1 MSNTLNSKNTNLFF
15 KSNYDKA
22 LKYIIPS
29 IYYEQ
34 DESLSI
40 KEIDVIDQVINSH
53 LNVIQNFSSILQI
66 TAPSATV
73 FSGINQPSGIAQFFV
88 KQNGLTD
95 IDINDFERKIL
106 VPLDYSFRDFNTS
119 AELSQFLKDVLL
131 PGIRPNN
138 PSLDFLEGGSVSS
151 NHIYLINNLS
161 WLYFLNTSSTSL
173 TYNPSAFVH
182 DLITGKLYQ
191 GESIQLND
199 GIKGLT
205 THIWKNYE
213 TCTSWRPL
221 NILPS
226 QFVPPSLLQSTDSYT
241 TGDSQLEKLLTLI
254 DIVYSPLY
262 LDIHDTRV
270 KDAIDNFIQ
279 YGYTLDSK
287 TNVGPF
293 IKLLKAFSF
302 GFADYSNKVDR
313 IQVLNDLDE
322 CPEDLLPYL
331 AELIGWKLFGSE
343 PDRWRLQ
350 LANAINIY
358 KYSGTKKSIQFA
370 VDAVLGQDVFDV
382 SSIITELWE
391 SYIPHLIYYAL
402 ATESTLLEDYS
413 TWTRTVANNLGIT
426 YYNTSS
432 FDDNVRLCVDQ
443 IIYQLAQDYNELFIF
458 DNKPFQLDDQDFIFN
473 YRGRDFKVPPFEEY
487 PYYTNIKVTDDLID
501 SIVDK
506 LVCFSVRQDFAL
518 QVGEYIRQN
527 CLNVTN
533 FAQVNNAWLFFT
545 TSATYAPN
553 WNLIIKDLSN
563 TKAKYLSLWNGKSSH
578 YNLLVSATDF
588 DFYKTSLESDSGE
601 AFNIISQAAKEF
613 SPAHS
618 MPDLVAALQESD
630 EYEVNNNNTYPYVK
644 IDKQESTQFS
654 VSSSI
659 QSNFGGSAIYYP
671 SYKRGLTVTS
681 LATFSRGDVDELN
694 DIYVN
699 STSPLAF
706 IPRRSHR
713 RRNFRNT
720 LPIEGY
726 YSRTGFN
733 NPSPFK
739 KYQTNGNVFFPLG
752 LVPSSLQYVSIPDYN
767 NIPSVYSYCE
777 TLNSSNVYN
786 GVTTSNT
793 YPLRGVTSSI
803 FSVSNSL
810 DRGQLNPFLAT
821 LHYISEQKKLLQA
834 SAYYDQNP
842 LYYDSN
848 YNWMNVLQSYANNI
862 DSPSSLN
869 EFYNF
874 EFGKQFHK
882 LYGEYARN
890 FARHRL
896 SPVILDKDGP
906 TIFAHAFGSL
916 LYNSKFT
923 ETQYPELITTDLS
936 SVKEFKY
943 GSGLFSS
950 SGISSGTFIVSSI
963 LNVGSSISEY
973 RNSAILSHIEL
984 CQTSASNPNNSFA
997 IIDVNNSGK
1006 YGARR
1011 NSLIHDNVLIKQVA
1025 YDGFGRMIFD
1035 ISKYQCP
1042 SSIYDVQTN
1051 FLSPEHEFTLK
1062 FKAAAVDPD
1071 GINYG
1076 GRGLGIWIHTK
1087 PENGKIWSF
1096 IKANSNNSARQEPGD
1111 FWLLHDASGITRDE
1125 VISRYS
1131 TLSYIPPTAKPPQ
1144 DSQFACAKFLD
1155 TGNPNRGNDVIA
1167 SMSPEDFTDIEIK
1180 FNTLNRVCG
1189 KTIIDVP
1196 QSYFDSVSN
1205 NVHRLNQNYVIEIFT
1220 LPIQND
1226 KFTLFYDFNLVDDT
1240 LNRMSKILG
1249 AGVEGCSEYLID
1261 LPKQRV
1267 LDIFKYFNQIAGAY
1281 NTSIPYASRV
1291 KTDTSS
1297 IYEAEGGSK
1306 INYKSFFNISNE
1318 VVFPLNIYLTDEII
1332 NIK

>member
-1 MSNTLNSKNTNLFF
+1 MSNTLNSKNNNLFF

-22 LKYIIPS
+22 LKYIVPS
-29 IYYEQ
+29 IYFEQ
-34 DESLSI
+34 DESLST
-40 KEIDVIDQVINSH
+40 KEIDIIDQVINSH

-66 TAPSATV
+66 SAPSATV

-88 KQNGLTD
+88 KQNNLTD

-119 AELSQFLKDVLL
+119 AELSEFLTDVLL
-131 PGIRPNN
+131 PGIRTNN

-161 WLYFLNTSSTSL
+161 WMYFLNPSSTSL

-182 DLITGKLYQ
+182 DLIVANLYQ
-191 GESIQLND
+191 GGTIQLND

-205 THIWKNYE
+205 THVWKNYE
-213 TCTSWRPL
+213 TCTSWQPL
-221 NILPS
+221 NLLPS
-226 QFVPPSLLQSTDSYT
+226 QFVPPSLLESTDDYT
-241 TGDSQLEKLLTLI
+241 TGDSQLQKLLTLI
-254 DIVYSPLY
+254 DIAYSPLY
-262 LDIHDTRV
+262 LDIQDTRV

-279 YGYTLDSK
+279 FGYTLDSK

-302 GFADYSNKVDR
+302 AFADYSNKVDK
-313 IQVLNDLDE
+313 IQILNDLDE
-322 CPEDLLPYL
+322 CPDELLPQL
-331 AELIGWKLFGSE
+331 AKLIGWRLFGSE

-350 LANAINIY
+350 LANAVNIY

-370 VDAVLGQDVFDV
+370 VDAVLGQDVLDV
-382 SSIITELWE
+382 SSLITELWE

-402 ATESTLLEDYS
+402 ATESSVLQDYS
-413 TWTRTVANNLGIT
+413 TWTRTVANNLGIST
-426 YYNTSS
+426 YNATS
-432 FDDNVRLCVDQ
+432 FDDNIRLCVDQ
-443 IIYQLAQDYNELFIF
+443 IIYQLAQQHNELFIF
-458 DNKPFQLDDQDFIFN
+458 DGEPFQLENSDFIFN

-487 PYYTNIKVTDDLID
+487 PYYTDIRVTDDLID

-506 LVCFSVRQDFAL
+506 LVCFSVREDFAIE
-518 QVGEYIRQN
+518 VGEYIRKN
-527 CLNVTN
+527 CINTTD
-533 FAQVNNAWLFFT
+533 FIQVNNAWLFFT

-553 WNLIIKDLSN
+553 WNSIIKDLSN
-563 TKAKYLSLWNGKSSH
+563 TKAQYLALWNGKSSH

-601 AFNIISQAAKEF
+601 AFNIISQAAKDF

-618 MPDLVAALQESD
+618 IPDLVATLQEEDSYLT
-630 EYEVNNNNTYPYVK
+630 ESNNTYPYLR
-644 IDKQESTQFS
+644 IDKAETTQFS
-654 VSSSI
+654 VSSAA
-659 QSNFGGSAIYYP
+659 QSSFGASAIYYP

-681 LATFSRGDVDELN
+681 LSTFSRGDVDELN

-699 STSPLAF
+699 STSPVAF

-713 RRNFRNT
+713 RRNFRNI
-720 LPIEGY
+720 LPKDGY

-739 KYQTNGNVFFPLG
+739 NYQTNGNVFFPLG
-752 LVPSSLQYVSIPDYN
+752 LVPSSLQYVPIPDYN

-777 TLNSSNVYN
+777 NLNSSNVFN

-793 YPLRGVTSSI
+793 YPLRGTTSSI
-803 FSVSNSL
+803 FSVSNSM
-810 DRGQLNPFLAT
+810 DHGQLNPLLAT
-821 LHYISEQKKLLQA
+821 LHFISEQKKLLQA

-842 LYYDSN
+842 SYYDSN
-848 YNWMNVLQSYANNI
+848 YRWMNVLQSYANNI
-862 DSPSSLN
+862 ISPSSTS
-869 EFYNF
+869 EFENF
-874 EFGKQFHK
+874 EFGKLFHK
-882 LYGEYARN
+882 FYNEYTHN
-890 FARHRL
+890 FKRHRL
-896 SPVILDKDGP
+896 SPVILNSDGP
-906 TIFAHAFGSL
+906 TIFGHAFGSL
-916 LYNSKFT
+916 LYNLKFT
-923 ETQYPELITTDLS
+923 ETQYPQLITTNLS
-936 SVKEFKY
+936 SVKELKY
-943 GSGLFSS
+943 GSELFSS
-950 SGISSGTFIVSSI
+950 SGTTSGTFITSSI

-984 CQTSASNPNNSFA
+984 CQTSGSNPNNSFA
-997 IIDVNNSGK
+997 ILNINNSEK
-1006 YGARR
+1006 FGARR
-1011 NSLIHDNVLIKQVA
+1011 NPLIHDNVLIKQTS
-1025 YDGFGRMIFD
+1025 YDGFGRIIFD

-1042 SSIYDVQTN
+1042 SSIYDVENN
-1051 FLSPEHEFTLK
+1051 FLSPEHEFILT
-1062 FKAAAVDPD
+1062 FKAAAVNPD

-1096 IKANSNNSARQEPGD
+1096 IKANSNLSARQEPVD

-1125 VISRYS
+1125 VISTYA
-1131 TLSYIPPTAKPPQ
+1131 TLSYIPPTAKTPQ
-1144 DSQFACAKFLD
+1144 ESQFACAKFLD

-1189 KTIIDVP
+1189 KTVIDVP
-1196 QSYFDSVSN
+1196 QDYFDSISN
-1205 NVHRLNQNYVIEIFT
+1205 NVHRLDQNYVIEIFT

-1291 KTDTSS
+1291 KSDTSS

-1306 INYKSFFNISNE
+1306 INYKSFFNVSDE
-1318 VVFPLNIYLTDEII
+1318 VQFPLNIYFNDEII
-1332 NIK
+1332 NIE